1 MPEVTL
7 EGRPLKIFPVRGR
20 KPACTHGFK
29 DATADPAGIAAL
41 FDNARGAQI
50 AVATG
55 EVNDLDILDV
65 DPRRDGHKWL
75 EENRHRIPQ
84 TRTHHTPSG
93 GWHLLF
99 RHAEG
104 LRGSYD
110 RIAPGIEVKATGGL
124 VVWWPAQSHPVQDA
138 PVATWPEWLLELAR
152 KPEPFIGGAGGGPHF
167 FNATSSDGWMIPNVL
182 WSRLKAATPRASDH
196 DRYRMRGLL
205 RTVVQKPEGGQNN
218 ALNWSAYH
226 FREWIDCGAISRE
239 DAERLLLE
247 AARWSGY
254 VERDGIA
261 DTVATIC
268 SGLGA

>member
-65 DPRRDGHKWL
+65 DPRRGGHKFL

-84 TRTHHTPSG
+84 TRTHCTPSG

-99 RHAEG
+99 RHAPG

-110 RIAPGIEVKATGGL
+110 RIAPGIEVKSTGGL
-124 VVWWPAQSHPVQDA
+124 V
-138 PVATWPEWLLELAR
+138 
-152 KPEPFIGGAGGGPHF
+152 GGGPPNSIQCRMPRSQSGQHGCWSWH
-167 FNATSSDGWMIPNVL
+167 ASQSRRHSGKQGMAHTSLV
-182 WSRLKAATPRASDH
+182 RQ
-196 DRYRMRGLL
+196 
-205 RTVVQKPEGGQNN
+205 RTAG
-218 ALNWSAYH
+218 
-226 FREWIDCGAISRE
+226 
-239 DAERLLLE
+239 
-247 AARWSGY
+247 
-254 VERDGIA
+254 
-261 DTVATIC
+261 
-268 SGLGA
+268 

>member
-1 MPEVTL
+1 V
-7 EGRPLKIFPVRGR
+7 
-20 KPACTHGFK
+20 A
-29 DATADPAGIAAL
+29 AGEA
-41 FDNARGAQI
+41 
-50 AVATG
+50 
-55 EVNDLDILDV
+55 NDLDILDV

-110 RIAPGIEVKATGGL
+110 RIAPGIEVKSTGGL
-124 VVWWPAQSHPVQDA
+124 VVWWPAQGYPVQDA
-138 PVATWPEWLLELAR
+138 PVAVWPSWLLEMAR
-152 KPEPFIGGAGGGPHF
+152 KPEPSPGEAGDGPHF
-167 FNATSSDGWMIPNVL
+167 FDATSASDGWMIPNVL
-182 WSRLKAATPRASDH
+182 WFRLKAATPGASDH

-218 ALNWSAYH
+218 ALNWAAYH
-226 FREWIDCGAISRE
+226 FREWIEAGAISH
-239 DAERLLLE
+239 DAAQRLLLE
-247 AARWSGY
+247 AARMSGY
-254 VERDGIA
+254 VERDGID
-261 DTVATIC
+261 DTIATIC